1 MAEIIDRKFTIEDE
15 NKIDT
20 IMGEDIEF
28 KGSLKFKNSLKI
40 KCKFW
45 GKIQTEGQLII
56 GHEANVNADINAK
69 TISVS
74 GNLKGKIRAGS
85 KVELLKKSVTHA
97 DIISPDIAI
106 ESGSVFNGTC
116 LTE

>member
-1 MAEIIDRKFTIEDE
+1 MPEVKFIEDE

-20 IMGEDIEF
+20 IIGEDIEF

-40 KCKFW
+40 KCKFA
-45 GKIQTEGQLII
+45 GKIQTDGQLII

-69 TISVS
+69 NISIS
-74 GNLKGKIRAGS
+74 GNVKGRIKAQQ
-85 KVELLKKSVTHA
+85 KVELLKKSITHA

-106 ESGSVFNGTC
+106 ESGSIFNGTC

>member
-1 MAEIIDRKFTIEDE
+1 MTEIIDKNYIEDE

-40 KCKFW
+40 KCKFS
-45 GKIQTEGQLII
+45 GKIQTDGQLII

-69 TISVS
+69 SISVS
-74 GNLKGKIRAGS
+74 GNLKGRVKANQR
-85 KVELLKKSVTHA
+85 VELLKKSITHA
-97 DIISPDIAI
+97 DIITPDIVI
-106 ESGSVFNGTC
+106 ESGAAFNGTC